1 MCSNQLY
8 QLSSSSH
15 SIYMESLNSS
25 KLPLKGM
32 KGRPYAYDD
41 EALSVGFKKESG
53 SLHDEDADKP
63 VEAVIKE
70 VGSNY
75 YDEALSADLK
85 IEADT
90 PDEASINEVAKMSK
104 QRSREKEK
112 LEQEKEDAIEKMKK
126 EILDE
131 DAKMAAARRVAAR
144 LRRAEQR
151 ERDKEKTEQVAVT
164 RREASRFRTAKCRAK
179 KKLEQEYQESTED
192 RLSDDDF
199 DNDSVEDLKKEM
211 EEDDILDEATRK
223 AVARREAARLCKAR
237 QRARDKEKLE
247 QELVSLDHEVPETAL
262 VRKALI
268 KEIEDYPRL
277 WNRTISPKGAKSH
290 DWRQILERLQVT
302 FESNPGL
309 LVRCRANSAD
319 KLRHIWYRLYEQHNL
334 TWKKNG
340 WKESGMLYI
349 LHLMTSLIYNILCR

>member
-1 MCSNQLY
+1 
-8 QLSSSSH
+8 
-15 SIYMESLNSS
+15 
-25 KLPLKGM
+25 M

-41 EALSVGFKKESG
+41 ESEGLQLKKEIG

-151 ERDKEKTEQVAVT
+151 ERDTEKIEQVAVS
-164 RREASRFRTAKCRAK
+164 RREASRLRTAKCRAK
-179 KKLEQEYQESTED
+179 
-192 RLSDDDF
+192 
-199 DNDSVEDLKKEM
+199 
-211 EEDDILDEATRK
+211 
-223 AVARREAARLCKAR
+223 
-237 QRARDKEKLE
+237 
-247 QELVSLDHEVPETAL
+247 
-262 VRKALI
+262 
-268 KEIEDYPRL
+268 
-277 WNRTISPKGAKSH
+277 
-290 DWRQILERLQVT
+290 
-302 FESNPGL
+302 
-309 LVRCRANSAD
+309 
-319 KLRHIWYRLYEQHNL
+319 
-334 TWKKNG
+334 
-340 WKESGMLYI
+340 
-349 LHLMTSLIYNILCR
+349 